1 MWQSIG
7 LSLLV
12 VVAALACFLLLVLC
26 GWYVVW
32 HLFLSQFRFLREL
45 IGDTGS
51 QQGDN
56 AVVEPEAE
64 QDVPAAPQRR
74 SARQRRAPAEEAT

>member
-1 MWQSIG
+1 MWQNIG
-7 LSLLV
+7 LALLV
-12 VVAALACFLLLVLC
+12 FVATLACFLLFMII

-32 HLFLSQFRFLREL
+32 HLFLSRFRFLREL
-45 IGDTGS
+45 IGDTGN
-51 QQGDN
+51 N

-64 QDVPAAPQRR
+64 QDIPPMPQRR